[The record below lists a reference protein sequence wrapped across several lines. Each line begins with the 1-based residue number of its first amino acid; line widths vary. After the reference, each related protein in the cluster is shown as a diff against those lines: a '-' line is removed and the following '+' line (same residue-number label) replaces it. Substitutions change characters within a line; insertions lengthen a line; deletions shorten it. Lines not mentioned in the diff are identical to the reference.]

1 MTILLDIETRSRAD
15 LPEVGAYRYGCD
27 PSTEV
32 LMMGITTEDES
43 QPVRLWVNPKYESA
57 GVKSDP
63 GALELLGKATK
74 IVAHNAPF
82 EIAVLSNSN
91 LFPFLPLDQWH
102 CTQAMARIAGVAE
115 SLEKCAAML
124 ELPVTLC
131 N

>member
-43 QPVRLWVNPKYESA
+43 QPVWLWVNPKYESA

-63 GALELLGKATK
+63 YLG
-74 IVAHNAPF
+74 F
-82 EIAVLSNSN
+82 
-91 LFPFLPLDQWH
+91 
-102 CTQAMARIAGVAE
+102 TQSQTGCDSSSVVMPIMSTSVDG
-115 SLEKCAAML
+115 SQ
-124 ELPVTLC
+124 P
-131 N
+131 